1 MGFYRISQNA
11 LTRYGVTGYYF
22 VDTMVNKTKPAP
34 VDDGPRVRDPEA
46 TRAAV
51 LEAAERLFAE
61 RGFANTSLRDISS
74 ASGVSHPLIHHHFG
88 SKEDLCLAVKR
99 RLVEDYA
106 RRFPH
111 AARAVNRPLNVG
123 PELRRLMAFIGDNPM
138 LLRLCAWTRLE
149 GDRQVWPGEPDMFE
163 TIRRRIEVSQRRHL
177 IREDLDP
184 TYLTIVLL
192 GLVFFWLDNREHF
205 VQRLGSN
212 MSDSDYLRQVVQ
224 ILERGMSL
232 TESDDA
238 ADHAVASEATDE
250 AND

>member
-1 MGFYRISQNA
+1 
-11 LTRYGVTGYYF
+11 VTIE
-22 VDTMVNKTKPAP
+22 
-34 VDDGPRVRDPEA
+34 DGHRVRDPEA

-88 SKEDLCLAVKR
+88 SKEDLYQAVKR

-106 RRFPH
+106 QRFPH

-123 PELRRLMAFIGDNPM
+123 PELRRLMAYIGDNPL

-149 GDRQVWPGEPDMFE
+149 GDRQVWPGEPNMFE
-163 TIRRRIEVSQRRHL
+163 TIQRRIEVSQRRHL

-184 TYLTIVLL
+184 TYLTVVLL

-205 VQRLGSN
+205 VHRFGAGV
-212 MSDSDYLRQVVQ
+212 SDGDYLQQVVQ
-224 ILERGMSL
+224 ILERGIGP
-232 TESDDA
+232 TDA
-238 ADHAVASEATDE
+238 DEPAERGAASEAADE
-250 AND
+250 ATE